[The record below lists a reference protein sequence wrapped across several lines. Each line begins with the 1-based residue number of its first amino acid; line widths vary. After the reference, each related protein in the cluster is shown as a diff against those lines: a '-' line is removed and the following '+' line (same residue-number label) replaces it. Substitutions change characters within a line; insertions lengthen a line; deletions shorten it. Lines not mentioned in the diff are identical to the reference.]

1 MRIDQP
7 THLST
12 MATDKEHI
20 YLQNM
25 QRSMVE
31 VYNNI
36 EQLLATIPDDIDE
49 ADLTPEQCDAV
60 LAVEAIESEWILDE
74 DLRRE
79 MSCINWTDDND

>member
-1 MRIDQP
+1 
-7 THLST
+7 
-12 MATDKEHI
+12 MATDKETI

-60 LAVEAIESEWILDE
+60 LAVEAIEAEWILDE
-74 DLRRE
+74 DMRRE
-79 MSCINWTDDND
+79 MSCIDWTDS

>member
-1 MRIDQP
+1 
-7 THLST
+7 
-12 MATDKEHI
+12 MATDKETI

-49 ADLTPEQCDAV
+49 ADLTPDQLDAV
-60 LAVEAIESEWILDE
+60 AAVESIEQEWILDPE
-74 DLRRE
+74 MRKE
-79 MSCINWTDDND
+79 MSCIDWT